1 MRLSRLMLSVPTALL
16 GSLLALALGITG
28 GCGQQHL
35 AAKTPGKRTLDCE
48 TTIKVTPGAVHGVD
62 KDAIYVCEDAGFN
75 QVSWVAPP
83 GVTFNVQFHST
94 APADCP
100 FNPCPASITDS
111 TPQTVTPPPP
121 PPNTVPLTVYKYKIT
136 VTSGNSTNTYDP
148 HVVTGG
154 GY

>member
-1 MRLSRLMLSVPTALL
+1 MRLTRSMLILRTTLL
-16 GSLLALALGITG
+16 GQLIVLALGITG
-28 GCGQQHL
+28 GCQRQQNVHI
-35 AAKTPGKRTLDCE
+35 PGKRTLTCD
-48 TTIKVTPGAVHGVD
+48 TTIKVTPGALHGVD
-62 KDAIYVCEDAGFN
+62 KDAYVCDDPGYN

-83 GVTFNVQFHST
+83 GVTFAVKFPST

-111 TPQTVTPPPP
+111 TPQTVAS
-121 PPNTVPLTVYKYKIT
+121 PLPSVITVYKYTIT
-136 VTSGNSTNTYDP
+136 ITTGGSTNTYDP

>member
-16 GSLLALALGITG
+16 GPLLVLALGITG
-28 GCGQQHL
+28 GCRPEHL

-62 KDAIYVCEDAGFN
+62 KDAIYVCEDSGFN

-83 GVTFNVQFHST
+83 GVTFTVQFHST

-100 FNPCPASITDS
+100 FNPCPASITDR
-111 TPQTVTPPPP
+111 TPQTVFPQPK
-121 PPNTVPLTVYKYKIT
+121 VLTVYKYQIT
-136 VTSGNSTNTYDP
+136 VTAGHSTNTYDP
-148 HVVTGG
+148 RVVGGG

>member
-94 APADCP
+94 TPADCP

-111 TPQTVTPPPP
+111 TPQTVFPQPK
-121 PPNTVPLTVYKYKIT
+121 VITVYKYQIT
-136 VTSGNSTNTYDP
+136 VTAGNSTNTSDP
-148 HVVTGG
+148 RVVGGG

>member
-16 GSLLALALGITG
+16 GSLLVLALGITS

-94 APADCP
+94 TPADCP

-111 TPQTVTPPPP
+111 TPQTVFPQPK
-121 PPNTVPLTVYKYKIT
+121 VITVYKYQIT
-136 VTSGNSTNTYDP
+136 VTAGNSTNTSDP
-148 HVVTGG
+148 RVVGGG